1 MVTIK
6 KIKKN
11 DKWDFEIPYVLY
23 LSYYII
29 EAFVKQYMFRC
40 EIFKRLIWVEFMIT
54 ENYSMM
60 KLGIWKVFIQF
71 GPGIEYE

>member
-1 MVTIK
+1 MVTVK

-23 LSYYII
+23 LNYYII

-40 EIFKRLIWVEFMIT
+40 EIFQRLIWIEFMIT
-54 ENYSMM
+54 ENYSMI
-60 KLGIWKVFIQF
+60 KLGIWKLFIQF